1 MKKFL
6 FALSFLLVS
15 QNLFA
20 FGWPVI
26 DFQSIIELIKV
37 YDTDKEILTNGVSE
51 LENAKSQLT
60 SMTSLSYYSNM
71 FNTPE
76 EVEARLYTAQ
86 SWQDALKGI
95 SGGNNQ
101 RYQQL
106 LKSYE
111 TAHPEISAQDYRVSH
126 TEKQFKQFDEH
137 QKTVKTVAATSQTEY
152 ANTDTY
158 MKNINAIGK
167 EASST
172 NNTGVKTAI
181 DLNTRM
187 TEQLGYLIAS
197 NIRLQSVNNNL
208 ASSNAQESLDKQ
220 KVVDDF
226 YSTTKG

>member
-1 MKKFL
+1 MN
-6 FALSFLLVS
+6 
-15 QNLFA
+15 Q
-20 FGWPVI
+20 I
-26 DFQSIIELIKV
+26 DI
-37 YDTDKEILTNGVSE
+37 T
-51 LENAKSQLT
+51 
-60 SMTSLSYYSNM
+60 
-71 FNTPE
+71 
-76 EVEARLYTAQ
+76 
-86 SWQDALKGI
+86 
-95 SGGNNQ
+95 
-101 RYQQL
+101 
-106 LKSYE
+106 
-111 TAHPEISAQDYRVSH
+111 
-126 TEKQFKQFDEH
+126 